1 MLRWGPM
8 SMKSIIKKFILLAGI
23 VDAMTAISES

>member
-1 MLRWGPM
+1 M